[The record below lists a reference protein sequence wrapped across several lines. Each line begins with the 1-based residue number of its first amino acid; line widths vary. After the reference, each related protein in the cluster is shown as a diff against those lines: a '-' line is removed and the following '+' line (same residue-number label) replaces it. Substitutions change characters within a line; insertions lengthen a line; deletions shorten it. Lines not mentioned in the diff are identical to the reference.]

1 MSQFDL
7 ILLHPPSVYD
17 FRKKAILYGPVSD
30 LIPPSPVFE
39 MYPIGFA
46 SIAEYLARCGY
57 KVRIVNLAVRMM
69 KDKNF
74 DAEVFLRRLSSE
86 VFGID
91 LQWLVH
97 AHGVIEVAKIVK
109 KYHPQAKVLLGG
121 LAASYFYRELICYP
135 EIDYVLR
142 GDSTEEPLR
151 QLIESV
157 KSDKEPE
164 AVPNLVWQDNMGRV
178 RENPFTHLPTD
189 LNDVMVNHYNNIIR
203 SALTQRDLQSY
214 LPFRDWLHYPITAIF
229 TCRGCTQN
237 CVICGGSATAFRRF
251 FGRKVPVYRSPRQV
265 AEDAK
270 RISHFSNG
278 PIFILGDLRQPGEE
292 YAYQVL
298 ELLKKQKVKN
308 QFIVEVFSP
317 APTEFIRQVSLAC
330 PNFCLEVSPESHDP
344 EVRLASGKSYT
355 NQALEQTL
363 SDALRFGCGRLGVF
377 FMIGLPKQTAESVLK
392 SVEYCGY
399 LLEKFKGDRRLSLF
413 MAPLAPFLDPGSLAF
428 EEPQRYGYR
437 ILFRNFEDY
446 RQALVSPSWKY
457 ALNYETNWLSRHQI
471 AEVTY
476 EAILRLNRYKA
487 KYGLI
492 SPGMAQLA
500 EERIKKAREM
510 LYRIDDI
517 ISKGFD
523 PGELSSLKPEIDR
536 INMLPVSEKIELELP
551 VGLFKL
557 KPWRYLWSLATGR

>member
-1 MSQFDL
+1 
-7 ILLHPPSVYD
+7 
-17 FRKKAILYGPVSD
+17 
-30 LIPPSPVFE
+30 
-39 MYPIGFA
+39 
-46 SIAEYLARCGY
+46 
-57 KVRIVNLAVRMM
+57 
-69 KDKNF
+69 
-74 DAEVFLRRLSSE
+74 
-86 VFGID
+86 
-91 LQWLVH
+91 
-97 AHGVIEVAKIVK
+97 
-109 KYHPQAKVLLGG
+109 
-121 LAASYFYRELICYP
+121 
-135 EIDYVLR
+135 
-142 GDSTEEPLR
+142 
-151 QLIESV
+151 
-157 KSDKEPE
+157 
-164 AVPNLVWQDNMGRV
+164 
-178 RENPFTHLPTD
+178 
-189 LNDVMVNHYNNIIR
+189 
-203 SALTQRDLQSY
+203 
-214 LPFRDWLHYPITAIF
+214 
-229 TCRGCTQN
+229 
-237 CVICGGSATAFRRF
+237 
-251 FGRKVPVYRSPRQV
+251 
-265 AEDAK
+265 
-270 RISHFSNG
+270 
-278 PIFILGDLRQPGEE
+278 
-292 YAYQVL
+292 
-298 ELLKKQKVKN
+298 VKN